1 MSGYH
6 VISRS
11 DKYLAGVILFLRQI
25 IPLWD
30 LWKQMGSQGVAVCQ
44 NNDGD
49 MDIGNVCDSTIC
61 HALSKR
67 S

>member
-11 DKYLAGVILFLRQI
+11 DKYLAGVILFLR
-25 IPLWD
+25 
-30 LWKQMGSQGVAVCQ
+30 GVAIYQ

-49 MDIGNVCDSTIC
+49 MDIGNVCDSTIYSLPC
-61 HALSKR
+61 IVSSILNTQPVSNTNL
-67 S
+67 